1 MVLAA
6 FLFALVISIAAT
18 VVAAVRGLRLYK
30 QTKRTARTLAP
41 PLAAFEAKVE
51 EIDRHLD
58 TFETSTAELERAR
71 ERLTVSRA
79 RLQVL
84 LDEVERARS
93 RVQWLR
99 VFLPAR

>member
-6 FLFALVISIAAT
+6 FVFALVISIATT
-18 VVAAVRGLRLYK
+18 VFAAVRGLRLYK
-30 QTKRTARTLAP
+30 QTKRTTRALGP

-58 TFETSTAELERAR
+58 AFERSTAELEQARA
-71 ERLTVSRA
+71 RLTVSRA